1 MGRCA
6 VSDPAPPIG
15 GAPQAPDQAASP
27 LLARYEALVAVKAI
41 ERDAAQLSALAALD
55 RLAQELLRPPRAKG
69 LAGLF
74 GRRDTPRGVYLCG
87 DIGRG
92 KTTLMDLFY
101 EVAIGRRKRRVHFH
115 GFMWEVHAHL
125 HHVRKEV
132 GPKEDPVAHVAGMIA
147 RDAQLLCFDE
157 FAVSDIADATI
168 LARLF
173 SSLFALGV
181 VVVATS
187 NCAPQ
192 RLYEGGR
199 NRELFL
205 PFIDLLEQRLEVV
218 RLDAGA
224 DFRMGKSGCLQSY
237 VVASSDAEKTEAR
250 ELLGEGPYAPAT
262 LKVGGRQIEIP
273 RAKGGVARF
282 DFSQICGRPLGAA
295 DYLALAK
302 AYDAIVVDDV
312 PRLGFDRRNEARRL
326 ITLVDVLYEA
336 RTKLAMSAEAE
347 PADLYRADQGAE
359 AREFPRTVS
368 RLAEMRSKAYLDAWA
383 ARRAAKLGL

>member
-1 MGRCA
+1 MSNRA
-6 VSDPAPPIG
+6 LPSHDLAEPRVFASAS
-15 GAPQAPDQAASP
+15 SP
-27 LLARYEALVAVKAI
+27 LLARYDALVAVKAI
-41 ERDAAQLSALAALD
+41 ERDDAQLAALTALD
-55 RLAQELLRPPRAKG
+55 RLAVELLHPPRARG

-74 GRRDTPRGVYLCG
+74 GRKDTPRGVFLCG

-157 FAVSDIADATI
+157 FSVSDIADATI

-173 SSLFALGV
+173 SSLFAQGV

-205 PFIDLLEQRLEVV
+205 PFIDLLEKRLEVV

-224 DFRMGKSGCLQSY
+224 DFRLGKSGCVQSY
-237 VVASSDAEKTEAR
+237 VVALSEAEKAR
-250 ELLGEGPYAPAT
+250 ARKLLGEGPYAPAT
-262 LKVGGRQIEIP
+262 LKVNGRLVEIP
-273 RAKGGVARF
+273 CVKGGVARF
-282 DFSQICGRPLGAA
+282 DFSELCGKPLGAA

-302 AYDAIVVDDV
+302 AYDVIVVDDV
-312 PRLGFDRRNEARRL
+312 PRLSFDRRNEARRL

-336 RTKLAMSAEAE
+336 KTKLAMSAEAE
-347 PADLYRADQGAE
+347 PADLYRAEHGAE